1 MDEMYG
7 IHHSIGYD
15 YSDKG
20 FMSPDENL
28 MIAAAEY
35 GGDYTYDYHHHHQQL
50 IPSSVDHRHRI
61 PAVFESSSSAAA
73 TAASESASFSVHN
86 EGDRKYQAA
95 NSDSIK
101 ARIASHPSYPKLL
114 DAYIDC
120 QKVGAT
126 PEIASLLDE
135 IRRDKDVSKP
145 ADTSSLCFG
154 FDPEL
159 DAFMETY
166 CEVLVKYKTDL
177 SRPFNEATSFLNTI
191 QTQLS
196 NLICKDNGALSSDE
210 EASGGETE
218 MDDHQTRIEDRELK
232 DRLLR
237 QYGNHI
243 NSLKLEFSKKR
254 KKGKLPKEARQTL
267 LEWWN
272 VHYKWPYPTEG
283 DKMSLAELTGLDQ
296 KQINNWFINQRKRHW
311 KPSENMHLAM
321 MDSLS
326 ARHFCVED

>member
-35 GGDYTYDYHHHHQQL
+35 GGGEYTYDYHHHHQL
-50 IPSSVDHRHRI
+50 IPSSADHRHRI

-159 DAFMETY
+159 DAFM
-166 CEVLVKYKTDL
+166 V
-177 SRPFNEATSFLNTI
+177 
-191 QTQLS
+191 
-196 NLICKDNGALSSDE
+196 
-210 EASGGETE
+210 
-218 MDDHQTRIEDRELK
+218 
-232 DRLLR
+232 
-237 QYGNHI
+237 
-243 NSLKLEFSKKR
+243 
-254 KKGKLPKEARQTL
+254 
-267 LEWWN
+267 
-272 VHYKWPYPTEG
+272 
-283 DKMSLAELTGLDQ
+283 
-296 KQINNWFINQRKRHW
+296 
-311 KPSENMHLAM
+311 
-321 MDSLS
+321 SLS
-326 ARHFCVED
+326 TFSL